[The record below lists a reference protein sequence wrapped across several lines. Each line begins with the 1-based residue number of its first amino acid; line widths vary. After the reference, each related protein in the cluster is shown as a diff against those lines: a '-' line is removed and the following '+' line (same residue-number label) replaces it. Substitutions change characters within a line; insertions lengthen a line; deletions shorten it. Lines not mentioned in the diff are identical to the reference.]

1 MLIAVRRS
9 PWWALNSIS
18 SGAWSEL
25 NGANLD
31 VRQPESSSLDQ
42 PYLVASS
49 GIGCVTKA
57 FHHPVTY
64 RYLWAT
70 FSLKESLV
78 GGSDSC
84 FGGLASVCQ
93 GLTIHLP
100 LTRFINHC
108 AWWIMLRPC
117 LLVSKCVDPCTGF
130 QCDNFAK
137 SKVGCHCITASHI
150 MRSQPARNT
159 CNILLVLSYIS
170 WISITVEPWIG
181 DIIITLFVRS
191 ALCMKCTDMMKTTVS
206 FATTNDTLYLSL
218 WYSCCIMIVLVS

>member
-1 MLIAVRRS
+1 MS
-9 PWWALNSIS
+9 FSIS
-18 SGAWSEL
+18 SGAWGEL
-25 NGANLD
+25 NGANID
-31 VRQPESSSLDQ
+31 VKQPESSSFDQ

-57 FHHPVTY
+57 FYHLVTY

-84 FGGLASVCQ
+84 FGGLVSVCQ
-93 GLTIHLP
+93 RLTIHLP

-108 AWWIMLRPC
+108 AWWIMLRTC
-117 LLVSKCVDPCTGF
+117 LLVSKCVYPCTGF
-130 QCDNFAK
+130 QCDNFAN

-150 MRSQPARNT
+150 TRSQPARNT
-159 CNILLVLSYIS
+159 CNVLLVLSYIAC
-170 WISITVEPWIG
+170 ISITVEPWIG
-181 DIIITLFVRS
+181 EIIIIWFVRS

-206 FATTNDTLYLSL
+206 FATTHDTLYLSL